1 MGPMGPPG
9 VAPSASEISPE
20 GRPSHH
26 LLGPKALLLCV
37 PGPPPHAWAPDG
49 SGPALVLAWGPWGV
63 KGHPELWEAQ
73 DRGTPIPGPQRDD
86 AESRSIAFAGRGRC
100 GPALTPRLWARQET
114 GETPPPGA
122 PTPWPGRGQAWPDPV
137 TLEKPHGAWGLQWET
152 RPSNDRVGV
161 GVTGRG
167 SHSTVGLS
175 IVRTPG
181 PSSSHGQQMPA
192 ARRPG
197 LLCQLHP
204 LLCPLCAHLP
214 QPLCFTT
221 CPPRGQPRAGS
232 PRNPLELL
240 FWGTPWHCHLTPLW
254 TRVGPPSQ
262 PEPPLGPRTLRCGP
276 WATGNPPGGQE
287 KPRSRCPAA
296 PSHWDPPSTHRD
308 PCGLSRG

>member
-122 PTPWPGRGQAWPDPV
+122 PTPWPGTPS
-137 TLEKPHGAWGLQWET
+137 PHSKSGVCFQVQRCIREHHWAPRLGAG
-152 RPSNDRVGV
+152 PAAGV
-161 GVTGRG
+161 SLPAVRG
-167 SHSTVGLS
+167 SPG
-175 IVRTPG
+175 G
-181 PSSSHGQQMPA
+181 PSGPGGAGGPSAEHG
-192 ARRPG
+192 
-197 LLCQLHP
+197 
-204 LLCPLCAHLP
+204 
-214 QPLCFTT
+214 
-221 CPPRGQPRAGS
+221 
-232 PRNPLELL
+232 
-240 FWGTPWHCHLTPLW
+240 
-254 TRVGPPSQ
+254 
-262 PEPPLGPRTLRCGP
+262 TLRDGP
-276 WATGNPPGGQE
+276 VAGR
-287 KPRSRCPAA
+287 PR
-296 PSHWDPPSTHRD
+296 
-308 PCGLSRG
+308 